1 MRGTVLARPN
11 LKLFLLA
18 AVLIAVLHDFVSN
31 GRTEASVFRDSNPR
45 IVAFVTDAELEALL
59 KQAESR
65 PSAAVYARISEA
77 YEKRGDLR
85 KAVRFLR
92 RADLYAQFEEAE
104 E

>member
-1 MRGTVLARPN
+1 MRSTVLARPN
-11 LKLFLLA
+11 LKLFLLM
-18 AVLIAVLHDFVSN
+18 AVLIAALHDLVSN

-45 IVAFVTDAELEALL
+45 IVAFVTETELDALL
-59 KQAESR
+59 KEAERR

-85 KAVRFLR
+85 KAVHFMR
-92 RADLYAQFEEAE
+92 RADLYVQLEEE

>member
-1 MRGTVLARPN
+1 MRSTVLARPN

-18 AVLIAVLHDFVSN
+18 AVLIAALHDFVSN
-31 GRTEASVFRDSNPR
+31 GRTEASVFCDSNPR
-45 IVAFVTDAELEALL
+45 IVGFVTQAELEALL
-59 KQAESR
+59 KQAEKQ

-85 KAVRFLR
+85 KAMHFMR
-92 RADLYAQFEEAE
+92 RADLYAQLEEE